1 MKEMDNYGLKLCQFQ
16 AELFQKS
23 IDETKCSS
31 KIFIR
36 RFMLSDIAKR
46 MDKIGFLYNVTDTVD
61 AFMEIEN
68 QFGASDYGIVKFE
81 EEELYWIGYIYRY
94 WSYITGMSSKQLY
107 RLVKPEEL
115 KKVYFPYHSLDPALA
130 IERIKEAK
138 QMTEEDDIKR
148 GVAILR
154 KIRNNRKG

>member
-1 MKEMDNYGLKLCQFQ
+1 
-16 AELFQKS
+16 
-23 IDETKCSS
+23 
-31 KIFIR
+31 
-36 RFMLSDIAKR
+36 MLSDIAKR

>member
-23 IDETKCSS
+23 IGETKCSS

-36 RFMLSDIAKR
+36 RFMLSDVAKR
-46 MDKIGFLYNVTDTVD
+46 MDKVGFLYNVTDTVD
-61 AFMEIEN
+61 AFIEIEN

-138 QMTEEDDIKR
+138 QMTEENDIKR